1 MTSNLLACILACI
14 LVRDKQDEG
23 IREICCTGISF
34 GRSKLLQSCSN
45 FMLKPKLEPTV
56 VACLAGRDAQEVLYT
71 GFVHT
76 PSSDS
81 KQL

>member
-1 MTSNLLACILACI
+1 
-14 LVRDKQDEG
+14 
-23 IREICCTGISF
+23 
-34 GRSKLLQSCSN
+34 
-45 FMLKPKLEPTV
+45 MLKPKLEPTV

-81 KQL
+81 KQLRFFPDI